1 MMMNEKISLLHLAW
15 LLEKS
20 NIRHLVISPGSR
32 NAPIITIINN
42 KTDIKCHT
50 IVDER
55 SAAFFALGI
64 AQQLNQTVA
73 IVCTSGSA
81 VLNYAPAIAEAYY
94 QRVSLLVLTADRPVE
109 WIDQA
114 DGQTIRQQNIF
125 SNYIRKS
132 VQLPQNITN
141 NDDLWYNDRLIN
153 EAILA
158 TRFPVPGPVHINI
171 PIREPLYGFDQEMND
186 IPRQIAL
193 VPVKAMIDTSEVKSF
208 AAIWNKSQRKMILIG
223 QHEVDQTLNNQLIEL
238 SKDPSVIILTETISN
253 MHHPDF
259 IGCIDRCLGIVNRN
273 SSGFEPDLLLTTGG
287 AVVSKQIK
295 TFLRKA
301 GIQHHWHID
310 PTEYLVD
317 TYQHLTFG
325 IPLDP
330 SVFFGQLLPEI
341 KHLSSSF
348 SGDWQS
354 VAVKAKAIHQ
364 QYLADCGYSDLKI
377 FEAIFGSLPE
387 DFNVQIANSTP
398 VRYAQ
403 LFDYQYNYRMFSN
416 RGTSGIDGCVSTAA
430 GAASASNHPT
440 LVISG
445 DLGFFYDSNALWNS
459 ALPAN
464 LKIIVINNEGGGIFR
479 FLPGPDTTGLL
490 ESHFEA
496 RQQLSVKNI
505 ASTFDV
511 NYYTADNLTSLLAVL
526 PDFFKTSSEAALLEI
541 NSPAEDS
548 ANVLRDY
555 FTFLKKE
562 EN

>member
-1 MMMNEKISLLHLAW
+1 MMMNEKIGLLHLAW

-32 NAPIITIINN
+32 NAPLITIINKN
-42 KTDIKCHT
+42 TDIQCHT

-55 SAAFFALGI
+55 SAAFFALGMS
-64 AQQLNQTVA
+64 QQLNQTVA
-73 IVCTSGSA
+73 IICTSGSA

-94 QRVSLLVLTADRPVE
+94 QRVPLLVLTADRPVE

-114 DGQTIRQQNIF
+114 DGQTIRQQNVF

-141 NDDLWYNDRLIN
+141 DDDLWYNDRLIN

-193 VPVKAMIDTSEVKSF
+193 VPVKATVDPLAIKSF

-223 QHEVDQTLNNQLIEL
+223 QHEVDETLNNHLIEL

-253 MHHPDF
+253 MHHQGF
-259 IGCIDRCLGIVNRN
+259 IGCIDRCLGVVKRN
-273 SSGFEPDLLLTTGG
+273 SPEFEPDILVTTGG
-287 AVVSKQIK
+287 SVVSKQIK
-295 TFLRKA
+295 AYLRKA
-301 GIQHHWHID
+301 NIQQHWHID
-310 PTEYLVD
+310 PTEYMVD
-317 TYQHLTFG
+317 TYQHLTKG
-325 IPLDP
+325 IPVQP
-330 SVFFGQLLPEI
+330 TEFFGQLLPEI
-341 KHLSSSF
+341 NHVNSSF
-348 SGDWQS
+348 ANDWQS
-354 VAVKAKAIHQ
+354 VAIKAKAIHQ
-364 QYLADCGYSDLKI
+364 QYLAECGYSDLKI
-377 FEAIFGSLPE
+377 FEAILGSLPE
-387 DFNVQIANSTP
+387 EFNVQIANSTP

-459 ALPAN
+459 ALPSN

-496 RQQLSVKNI
+496 RQQLSVENI
-505 ASTFDV
+505 ASTYHVD
-511 NYYTADNLTSLLAVL
+511 YYTASDLSGLSALL
-526 PDFFKTSSEAALLEI
+526 PEFFKTSNKAALLEI
-541 NSPAEDS
+541 KSPAEES
-548 ANVLRDY
+548 AKMLRGY
-555 FTFLKKE
+555 FDFLKKG
-562 EN
+562 